1 MTPKFRRTV
10 RDALLDVTMFVSFL
24 IATAPRWS
32 GLAIHEWLS
41 IALAGTVIVHLLWHW
56 QWIIQ
61 VGKSF
66 VGALSFT
73 ARLNYLLNAAFF
85 VSFVLL
91 MYSGIAISEDAMP
104 WLGVSAFNNRA
115 WRMHHHTLSD
125 ITLIIMAIHVAVNWQ
140 WIVNLFRHRR
150 SNQQM
155 EQSS

>member
-1 MTPKFRRTV
+1 
-10 RDALLDVTMFVSFL
+10 
-24 IATAPRWS
+24 
-32 GLAIHEWLS
+32 
-41 IALAGTVIVHLLWHW
+41 
-56 QWIIQ
+56 
-61 VGKSF
+61 
-66 VGALSFT
+66 LSFT
-73 ARLNYLLNAAFF
+73 ARLNYLLNAGFF